1 MMVTLFFWAV
11 FLLVCLKVYPELQDE
26 RPGWGMRAEWFMIGV
41 AVTIS
46 SAVAMALMLNGF
58 S

>member
-1 MMVTLFFWAV
+1 MIVTLFFWAV

-26 RPGWGMRAEWFMIGV
+26 KPGWGMRTEWFMIGV
-41 AVTIS
+41 AAAIS
-46 SAVAMALMLNGF
+46 SAVAVALMLHGF